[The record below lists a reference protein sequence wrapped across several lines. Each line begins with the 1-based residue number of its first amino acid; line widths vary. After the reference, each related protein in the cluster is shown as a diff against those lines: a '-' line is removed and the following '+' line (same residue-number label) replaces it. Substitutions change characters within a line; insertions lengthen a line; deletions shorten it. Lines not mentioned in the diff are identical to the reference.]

1 MFDDHPDYSR
11 TWLPLD
17 FEWKFV
23 LFLLGMVAILF
34 LVNLFLKKV
43 LGVEKRN
50 IFKANYVNARHEKVE
65 FYLNIAGTVGM
76 VAALIYGYEHGA
88 LYPIYASVV
97 AALIVTLYKAYM
109 ERKYA
114 ENPREYIFTLLEFPL
129 IILLILSFAGF
140 MFPDIPLF

>member
-1 MFDDHPDYSR
+1 
-11 TWLPLD
+11 
-17 FEWKFV
+17 
-23 LFLLGMVAILF
+23 MVAILF

-50 IFKANYVNARHEKVE
+50 IFKANYVNARHKKVE
-65 FYLNIAGTVGM
+65 FYLDIVGTVGM